1 MSDKSKK
8 DKDKPQEKKGEL
20 VSLTNGMIDGFQRNP
35 AIVKLRGAQ
44 GLRAELKYK
53 VFKLI
58 KMITDSTEAKTLH
71 EMLEDMA
78 KKHDQDHEKQKKE
91 IEILEAKES
100 RNDLEEKRLSKLRE
114 EVIPLQI
121 TDPTVQELFDIESGL
136 SVEKLIIPIGQLPQD
151 FTATDMFVTDWIIE
165 YVEK

>member
-1 MSDKSKK
+1 
-8 DKDKPQEKKGEL
+8 
-20 VSLTNGMIDGFQRNP
+20 
-35 AIVKLRGAQ
+35 
-44 GLRAELKYK
+44 
-53 VFKLI
+53 
-58 KMITDSTEAKTLH
+58 
-71 EMLEDMA
+71 MLEDMA

-100 RNDLEEKRLSKLRE
+100 RNDLEEKRLSKLRG